1 MDAAGADHHL
11 RQRWH
16 LDDWEEESQEIWFG
30 IDRYIEELAGS
41 VELPA
46 ELLAHEEAAGQDDDF
61 ADSFDEWF
69 GYLQSHSL
77 LLAIEQS
84 CEEQGILLPADQR
97 ALRLCILPT
106 ELQSALGV
114 FMRVCPRH
122 VRALLIHEVYW
133 LVRFER
139 INRTGSPELRLRPND
154 RDAASSQSSPMGI
167 R

>member
-1 MDAAGADHHL
+1 MFPANL
-11 RQRWH
+11 SPRWA
-16 LDDWEEESQEIWFG
+16 LDDWEELHQEIWFG
-30 IDRYIEELAGS
+30 IDRHIEQLAGC
-41 VELPA
+41 VEQPA
-46 ELLAHEEAAGQDDDF
+46 ELLAHEEAAALDESF
-61 ADSFDEWF
+61 SESFDEWF

-84 CEEQGILLPADQR
+84 CDEQGILLPADQR
-97 ALRLCILPT
+97 ALRLCIVPT

-139 INRTGSPELRLRPND
+139 IHRTGLPELRRRLD
-154 RDAASSQSSPMGI
+154 DAHAAISRIG
-167 R
+167 RV